1 MNILLS
7 TDDNYVMPTGVLMH
21 SISIN
26 NGSDVHYYIL
36 IDKNFS
42 DSSMSSLTEIAEHYN
57 NKISFYTITPEM
69 TNELPFGRENQPK
82 GVTIATYYRLFI
94 SEILP
99 RDVHKII
106 YLDGDMI
113 VRKSLA
119 ELWKVD
125 MSNVALGAVRDSDEQ
140 CHLQRMPYPEEKG
153 YFNAGMLLINLDYWR
168 EHRCFNNFMKCA
180 QDHNDS
186 IVMHDQDILNI
197 TFSDHKLWLPM
208 KYNFQTSYV
217 LNPSWYECIE
227 RDKEEAKRTMIN
239 PTIIHYASHDKPWKI
254 TCYHPHTAVWRYYWR
269 MSEWKNDK
277 LIGENPHSLIERI
290 RLFALRHNLYMPKCQ
305 YQRCILKR

>member
-42 DSSMSSLTEIAEHYN
+42 DSSMSSLTEIAEHYS

-94 SEILP
+94 SEVLP

-113 VRKSLA
+113 VRHSLKK
-119 ELWKVD
+119 LWD
-125 MSNVALGAVRDSDEQ
+125 TDISDVALGAVHDSDEKK
-140 CHLQRMPYPEEKG
+140 HSIRLSYSSNKG

-168 EHRCFNNFMKCA
+168 KHKCFDAFMKCVHEY
-180 QDHNDS
+180 DNL
-186 IVMHDQDILNI
+186 IIMHDQDVLNI
-197 TFSDHKLWLPM
+197 VFSDSKLWLPM

-217 LNPSWYECIE
+217 LIPSWYECLE
-227 RDKEEAKRTMIN
+227 RDKEEAKRTMYN
-239 PTIIHYASHDKPWKI
+239 PTIIHYASNDKPWKI

-269 MSEWKNDK
+269 KSKWKNDK
-277 LIGENPHSLIERI
+277 LTGEDYHSLIECVRF
-290 RLFALRHNLYMPKCQ
+290 FALRHNLYMPKCQ
-305 YQRCILKR
+305 YQRCILKK